1 MLRAKISDSS
11 TSAALYRDDFV
22 STHETPLLK
31 LHIGINAYISISA
44 HFILRTLKLSWFR
57 VLEGLEITV

>member
-44 HFILRTLKLSWFR
+44 HFILRTLKLS
-57 VLEGLEITV
+57 